1 MTTTHEI
8 CEFLSVTHPEVSSVI
23 VSGPT
28 QLLPGENGGI
38 GFWTEK
44 FHTDLADILPTT
56 NAAAILVPADC
67 KLASDS
73 IVLMP
78 VSDPRTSFMQVL
90 QEFFAAPIPA
100 GIHSTAVV
108 ETTDIGAGV
117 YVGPNAFVAAGAKIG
132 AGTVIHANA
141 SILGNVTI
149 GENSIV
155 GPNTVIGFTGFGYG
169 READGSPVAFPHFGG
184 VVIGDR
190 VEIGS
195 NTSIDRGTLGN
206 TVIKND
212 AKIDNLVHVAHNCVI
227 HEGAFVIA
235 SSVLCGG
242 VQVGRNSWVA
252 PNAAILEQVSI
263 GENSLVALSATVLKN
278 VGDDD
283 VVAGTPAKSLK
294 RKES

>member
-1 MTTTHEI
+1 MTTTQEI
-8 CEFLSVTHPEVSSVI
+8 SKFLDCSHPNLGAAI
-23 VSGPT
+23 ITGPT
-28 QLLPGENGGI
+28 QLIPGESGGL

-44 FHTDLADILPTT
+44 FHTDLATVLGQTT
-56 NAAAILVPADC
+56 ATAILVPNDC
-67 KLASDS
+67 QLSS
-73 IVLMP
+73 QSVVLLP
-78 VSDPRTSFMQVL
+78 VEDPRTAFMQVL
-90 QEFFAAPIPA
+90 QEFFAPIQPT
-100 GIHSTAVV
+100 GIHPSAVV
-108 ETTDIGAGV
+108 EATEIGDDV
-117 YVGPNAFVAAGAKIG
+117 YIGPNAYVAAGVKIG
-132 AGTVIHANA
+132 DGTVIHANV
-141 SILGNVTI
+141 SLLSNVTVGKNTI
-149 GENSIV
+149 I

-169 READGSPVAFPHFGG
+169 RQADGSPIAFPHYGG

-206 TVIKND
+206 TIIKDD

-263 GENSLVALSATVLKN
+263 GENSLVALSATVLKDVEDN
-278 VGDDD
+278 D
-283 VVAGTPAKSLK
+283 VVAGTPAKSIR
-294 RKES
+294 RKEN